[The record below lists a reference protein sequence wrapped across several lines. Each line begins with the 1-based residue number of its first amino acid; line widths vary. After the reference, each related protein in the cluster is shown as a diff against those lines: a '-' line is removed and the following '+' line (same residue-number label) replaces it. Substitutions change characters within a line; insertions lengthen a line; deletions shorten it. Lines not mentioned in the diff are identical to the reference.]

1 MERITSSDTLPLR
14 RPRTPQERRALWKEV
29 QRIWRKRSTDAGD
42 VIVKMRDEWERELPE
57 FKRQ

>member
-1 MERITSSDTLPLR
+1 MERMTPVETPPVR

-29 QRIWRKRSTDAGD
+29 QQVWRKRSTDASE
-42 VIVKMRDEWERELPE
+42 VIAKMREEWDRKLPE